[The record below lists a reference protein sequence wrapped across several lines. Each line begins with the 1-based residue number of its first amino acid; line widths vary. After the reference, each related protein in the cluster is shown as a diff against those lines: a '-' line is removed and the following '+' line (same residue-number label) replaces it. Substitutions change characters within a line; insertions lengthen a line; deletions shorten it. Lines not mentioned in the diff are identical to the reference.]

1 MLIDLIKVKDKL
13 NKIRTGEITEGK
25 KIGIPDIDNYIRFKE
40 GNFNVILG
48 HANVGKTTVILYL
61 MLLYAKRLNIRW
73 LVFSSE
79 NEPHSIYRKLVEFL
93 EQKPITQVTE
103 KQFNTQMDYIND
115 YFKVIDNNNLYTYR
129 HIIELATSY
138 KKAWNYGGLLIDPY
152 NSLIK
157 DPEIMKS
164 LGGHEYDYQATTEIR
179 KFCKTYNVSTWL
191 NTHANTAALRMKHPM
206 GHEYAGHP
214 IPPMASDVEGGGK
227 FVNRADDFMVIHR
240 YIQHPA
246 DWTQSHI
253 HVRKVKEIETG
264 GKPTSMDD
272 PIRFQ
277 SMAGNVGFQING
289 NVILEKPIREEFK
302 KVINLK

>member
-1 MLIDLIKVKDKL
+1 MLINLKEVKDKL

-25 KIGIPDIDNYIRFKE
+25 RIGIPDIDNYIRFKE

-79 NEPHSIYRKLVEFL
+79 NEPHSVYRKLIEFL

-103 KQFNTQMDYIND
+103 LEFSKQMDYIND

-129 HIIELATSY
+129 QIVELATSY
-138 KKAWNYGGLLIDPY
+138 KKAWDYKGLLIDPY

-157 DPEIMKS
+157 DPELMKS

-191 NTHANTAALRMKHPM
+191 NTHANTNALRQKHPI

-240 YIQHPA
+240 YIQHAA

-264 GKPTSMDD
+264 GKPTSIDD
-272 PIRFQ
+272 PIRFK
-277 SMAGNVGFQING
+277 SIAGNVGFKVNG
-289 NVILEKPIREEFK
+289 NDILEIPIREEFK
-302 KVINLK
+302 PLVQ